1 MSTENDSGSQNTSQE
16 TLVPPSQNEQQSS
29 PLDQGQ
35 SSQTTAPTEKEAGTE
50 KPETSPA
57 PETKAAQTVS
67 NPLEIK
73 PEADDAKKAEGQ
85 EGQKQEAK
93 EDAAP
98 ESYADFKAPEGVELN
113 SAVVDSFKGIAKK
126 LNLSQ
131 EKAQAVID
139 EITPV
144 MVSQQVEFINKVSGQ
159 WLEKAKKDPEI
170 GGSNYN
176 ASIQR
181 AIKVRDR
188 FGKGADGN
196 YDADIAELFSLPVG
210 SHPGFIKFL
219 ARVGAAISE
228 DTPPK
233 GRVSGAITPQDIY
246 GY

>member
-1 MSTENDSGSQNTSQE
+1 MSTENETDSQNTSQE
-16 TLVPPSQNEQQSS
+16 TVVPPSQNEQQSS
-29 PLDQGQ
+29 PLDLGQ
-35 SSQTTAPTEKEAGTE
+35 SSQTTAPTEKETGTE
-50 KPETSPA
+50 KTETSPA

-73 PEADDAKKAEGQ
+73 PEADDAKKTG
-85 EGQKQEAK
+85 GQEAK

-113 SAVVDSFKGIAKK
+113 GAVVDSFKGIAKK

-144 MVSQQVEFINKVSGQ
+144 MVAQQVEFINKVSGQ
-159 WLEKAKKDPEI
+159 WLDKAKKDAEI
-170 GGSNYN
+170 GGSNYD

-196 YDADIAELFSLPVG
+196 YDADVAELFSLPIG
-210 SHPGFIKFL
+210 SHPGFIKLL

-246 GY
+246 G

>member
-50 KPETSPA
+50 KTETSPA

-159 WLEKAKKDPEI
+159 WLEKTP
-170 GGSNYN
+170 GS
-176 ASIQR
+176 A
-181 AIKVRDR
+181 VPT
-188 FGKGADGN
+188 
-196 YDADIAELFSLPVG
+196 L
-210 SHPGFIKFL
+210 
-219 ARVGAAISE
+219 
-228 DTPPK
+228 TPPSSVRLRSETDSAK
-233 GRVSGAITPQDIY
+233 APTATMTQISQNCSRCLLGRTPALSNS
-246 GY
+246 

>member
-1 MSTENDSGSQNTSQE
+1 MNNSLLLWTRGS
-16 TLVPPSQNEQQSS
+16 LLRPPLRLKRRPVLRRLKLLRRPKLR
-29 PLDQGQ
+29 PL
-35 SSQTTAPTEKEAGTE
+35 KR
-50 KPETSPA
+50 
-57 PETKAAQTVS
+57 

-113 SAVVDSFKGIAKK
+113 GAVVDSFKGIAKK

-159 WLEKAKKDPEI
+159 WLEKAKKDAEI
-170 GGSNYN
+170 GGSNYD

-196 YDADIAELFSLPVG
+196 YDADVAELFSLPIG
-210 SHPGFIKFL
+210 SHPGFIKLL

-246 GY
+246 G

>member
-1 MSTENDSGSQNTSQE
+1 MSTENETDSQNTSQE
-16 TLVPPSQNEQQSS
+16 TVVPPSQNEQQSS
-29 PLDQGQ
+29 PLDLGQ
-35 SSQTTAPTEKEAGTE
+35 SSQTTAPTEKETGTE
-50 KPETSPA
+50 KTETSPA

-73 PEADDAKKAEGQ
+73 PEADDAKKTG
-85 EGQKQEAK
+85 GQEAK

-113 SAVVDSFKGIAKK
+113 GAVVDSFKGIAKK

-144 MVSQQVEFINKVSGQ
+144 MVAQQVEFINKVSVQ
-159 WLEKAKKDPEI
+159 WLDKAKKDAEI
-170 GGSNYN
+170 GGSNYD

-196 YDADIAELFSLPVG
+196 YDADVAELFSLPIG
-210 SHPGFIKFL
+210 SHPGFIKLL

-246 GY
+246 G

>member
-1 MSTENDSGSQNTSQE
+1 M
-16 TLVPPSQNEQQSS
+16 
-29 PLDQGQ
+29 
-35 SSQTTAPTEKEAGTE
+35 
-50 KPETSPA
+50 
-57 PETKAAQTVS
+57 TK
-67 NPLEIK
+67 K
-73 PEADDAKKAEGQ
+73 
-85 EGQKQEAK
+85 K

-113 SAVVDSFKGIAKK
+113 GAVVDSFKGIAKK

-159 WLEKAKKDPEI
+159 WLEKAKKDAEI
-170 GGSNYN
+170 GGSNYD

-196 YDADIAELFSLPVG
+196 YDADVAELFSLPIG
-210 SHPGFIKFL
+210 SHPGFIKLL

-246 GY
+246 G

>member
-35 SSQTTAPTEKEAGTE
+35 SSQATAPTEKETGTE
-50 KPETSPA
+50 KTETSPA
-57 PETKAAQTVS
+57 PETKAAQTV

-73 PEADDAKKAEGQ
+73 PEAEDAQKTEGQ
-85 EGQKQEAK
+85 EGQKQNAK

-131 EKAQAVID
+131 EKAQSVID
-139 EITPV
+139 AITPV
-144 MVSQQVEFINKVSGQ
+144 MVTQQVEFINKVSGQ

-170 GGSNYN
+170 GGSNYD

-246 GY
+246 G

>member
-35 SSQTTAPTEKEAGTE
+35 SSQTTAPIEKETGTE
-50 KPETSPA
+50 KTETSPA

-73 PEADDAKKAEGQ
+73 PEADDAQKTEGQ

-113 SAVVDSFKGIAKK
+113 GAVVDSFKGIAKK

-159 WLEKAKKDPEI
+159 WLEKAKKDAEI
-170 GGSNYN
+170 GGSNYD

-196 YDADIAELFSLPVG
+196 YDADVAELFSLPIG
-210 SHPGFIKFL
+210 SHPGFIKLL

-246 GY
+246 G

>member
-1 MSTENDSGSQNTSQE
+1 MSTENETDSQNTSQE
-16 TLVPPSQNEQQSS
+16 TVVPPSQNEQQSS
-29 PLDQGQ
+29 PLDLGQ
-35 SSQTTAPTEKEAGTE
+35 SSQTTAPTEKETGTE
-50 KPETSPA
+50 KTETSPA

-73 PEADDAKKAEGQ
+73 PEADDAKKTEG
-85 EGQKQEAK
+85 QEAK

-113 SAVVDSFKGIAKK
+113 GAVVDSFKGIAKK

-131 EKAQAVID
+131 KKAQAVID

-144 MVSQQVEFINKVSGQ
+144 MVTQQVEFINKVSGQ
-159 WLEKAKKDPEI
+159 WLEKAKKDAEI
-170 GGSNYN
+170 GGSNYD

-196 YDADIAELFSLPVG
+196 YDADVAELFSLPIG
-210 SHPGFIKFL
+210 SHPGFIKLL

-246 GY
+246 G